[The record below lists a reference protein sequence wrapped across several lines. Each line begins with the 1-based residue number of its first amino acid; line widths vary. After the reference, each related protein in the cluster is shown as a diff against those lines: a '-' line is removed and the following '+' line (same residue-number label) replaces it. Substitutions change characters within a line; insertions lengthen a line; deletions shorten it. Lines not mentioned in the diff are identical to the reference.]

1 MCRVCSACN
10 VLSCNVC
17 SMYITFVIYLIFVFL
32 KQHHCG
38 AVLERRNTSLYN
50 KKCILSD
57 IFKCWF
63 LCLCS
68 FLWLWG
74 MSFQK
79 SYPCSIRKNH
89 GWFCRKLFES
99 EPWFFT
105 ETPSK
110 MRFSLRFLVTFACPP
125 KQKSDEAKCAKLG
138 TLGATC
144 GSIKDWKRST
154 CPLNTLDTLVTPWHQ
169 WDFWHV
175 KLRALGSNS
184 SAIFVFPCAGNPAKA
199 KANSTSNRAG
209 RNASRERNSVGSVA
223 WARRDCSGFQGALGE
238 GHQSGSSG
246 KTLLDVG
253 TMAHVK
259 EYVLYFYSIL
269 CYAMLCYAKL
279 CYAILLYSI
288 ILFYCN
294 YFILVYLLY
303 CCTLPYDIML

>member
-1 MCRVCSACN
+1 M
-10 VLSCNVC
+10 
-17 SMYITFVIYLIFVFL
+17 
-32 KQHHCG
+32 
-38 AVLERRNTSLYN
+38 
-50 KKCILSD
+50 SD

-125 KQKSDEAKCAKLG
+125 KQKSDEAKRAKLG

-175 KLRALGSNS
+175 KLRALGNNS

-223 WARRDCSGFQGALGE
+223 WARRDCSGFQGAL
-238 GHQSGSSG
+238 
-246 KTLLDVG
+246 VG
-253 TMAHVK
+253 ASKWIIRKNLAWCRHHKLKNMF
-259 EYVLYFYSIL
+259 YIFILYYAMR
-269 CYAMLCYAKL
+269 CYAMPSLY
-279 CYAILLYSI
+279 YAILLYSI
-288 ILFYCN
+288 MLLYCN
-294 YFILVYLLY
+294 YIFHYISF
-303 CCTLPYDIML
+303 